1 MLIVVNIRMELIG
14 YVKLILSKLQID
26 RKLKRRNKF
35 TFPGHCMEMRLLDQ
49 IQFFISF
56 NICPIQ

>member
-35 TFPGHCMEMRLLDQ
+35 TFPEHCMEMRLLDQ
-49 IQFFISF
+49 IQFSISF